1 MTEVCRSWPSRGK
14 WQSFELHSAECILKG
29 LQLND
34 GLHQFS
40 IITVSLHAHDQRML
54 IEVISDC
61 SLLPRTLSMASA
73 FYSVNAKGN
82 KCNKTPSKSQPITLA
97 EMFEVLKH
105 IIHKI
110 LALSCFTYTR
120 RAIVTL
126 VRPLLLHWAPHPYR
140 LHLLASLRCGR
151 GYLIPWGR
159 SSVIGVSRFVS
170 RDDGKDF
177 GVPSC

>member
-1 MTEVCRSWPSRGK
+1 MTEACRSWPSRGK

-61 SLLPRTLSMASA
+61 SLLPRTPFDWRPLSTASMR
-73 FYSVNAKGN
+73 KGI
-82 KCNKTPSKSQPITLA
+82 KCNTKPQQNLRPIWWSRLLK
-97 EMFEVLKH
+97 VLKH

-120 RAIVTL
+120 RTIVTL
-126 VRPLLLHWAPHPYR
+126 VHPLLLRWAPHPSRHR
-140 LHLLASLRCGR
+140 LTRVFALLWCGR
-151 GYLIPWGR
+151 GYLMWREPW
-159 SSVIGVSRFVS
+159 
-170 RDDGKDF
+170 
-177 GVPSC
+177 